1 MMTQD
6 FLLEI
11 GCEELPPTT
20 LKFLSHALLQAMHLQ
35 LQKADLTFSGIQAF
49 ATPRRLALLVTDLIE
64 QQPPRIIERQGPSAK
79 AAFDKDGT
87 PTLACL
93 GFARSCG
100 VTADQLQI
108 KETKTGDFVFCRLEQ
123 AGNVTTDLLP
133 EIVQTAIKQLPISK
147 PMRWGKHLVEF
158 VRPVH
163 WVVMLYG
170 KEIVHATILGK
181 ATTQETQGH
190 RFHRTKPLFIPNARD
205 YAQLLMSHGMV
216 IADIN
221 KRREKIRHLV
231 EKVADPFG
239 KVIIDEDLLDEVT
252 AVVEWP
258 VALLGRFKKEFLELP
273 ADVLITSMKVHQRC
287 FPLKDNQSHLLPY
300 FVLVSNIE
308 SKDPKQVIEGNERV
322 INARLADAAFFYDND
337 LNVSLE
343 SRLDKLNGVIF
354 QHHLGTLA
362 DKTDRLVKLT
372 ATIANA
378 LNETT
383 DTINVA
389 KRAAALAKNDL
400 VSEMVYEFPTL
411 QGTMGYYYAL
421 HNQEPPAVA
430 QAIKEHY
437 QPRFSG
443 DTLPA
448 SLVGCLVALADRLD
462 TLVGIFGINKGP
474 TGDKDPFALRRA
486 ALGVLRI
493 IIEKELP
500 LNLLALLKQAQ
511 KNYAGNLTN
520 KDAAEQAN
528 EFIFDR
534 LRAFYQEKGIP
545 INIFSAVFAIH
556 PNQPLDFDRR
566 MKAVQHF
573 QTLPEAEALAVAN
586 KRVNNIL
593 KKLDKQPIPS
603 EVNSS
608 LFNSDAERHLAHCLN
623 SQTKIANQ
631 LYEKSDYTHAL
642 SELASL
648 KEPIDQFFNDVM
660 VMVDDKKI
668 RNNRLA
674 LLASLRHLF
683 TQVADISL
691 L

>member
-1 MMTQD
+1 MIAQD

-11 GCEELPPTT
+11 GCEELPPAT
-20 LKFLSHALLQAMHLQ
+20 LKFLSQALSQAMLVQ
-35 LQKADLTFSGIQAF
+35 LQKADLTFSGIQTF

-100 VTADQLQI
+100 VTADQLQV

-123 AGNVTTDLLP
+123 TGKITTDLLP
-133 EIVQTAIKQLPISK
+133 DIVQNALKQLPIAK
-147 PMRWGKHLVEF
+147 PMRWGKHPIEF

-170 KEIVHATILGK
+170 KDIVSTTILGK
-181 ATTQETQGH
+181 QTTQETHGH
-190 RFHRTKPLFIPNARD
+190 RFHRTKPLLIANARD
-205 YAQLLMSHGMV
+205 YAQVLMSHGMV
-216 IADIN
+216 IADFN
-221 KRREKIRHLV
+221 KRHEKIRHLI
-231 EKVADPFG
+231 EKAADSVG
-239 KVIIDEDLLDEVT
+239 KVIVDEDLLDEVT
-252 AVVEWP
+252 AMVEWP
-258 VALLGRFKKEFLELP
+258 VALLGQFKKEFLELP
-273 ADVLITSMKVHQRC
+273 AEVLITSMKVHQRC
-287 FPLKDNQSHLLPY
+287 FPLKDKQGELLPY
-300 FVLVSNIE
+300 FILVSNIE
-308 SKDPKQVIEGNERV
+308 SKDPKQVVEGNERV
-322 INARLADAAFFYDND
+322 INARLAAAAFFYDTD
-337 LNVSLE
+337 LSTPLE

-354 QHHLGTLA
+354 QHQLGTLA
-362 DKTDRLVKLT
+362 NKTDRVVKLT

-378 LNETT
+378 IEEKADL
-383 DTINVA
+383 A
-389 KRAAALAKNDL
+389 KRAALLAKCDL
-400 VSEMVYEFPTL
+400 VSEMVYEFPSL

-421 HNQEPPAVA
+421 HDKEPAAVA

-443 DTLPA
+443 DVLPA
-448 SLVGCLVALADRLD
+448 SINGCLVALADRLD
-462 TLVGIFGINKGP
+462 TIIGIFGINKAP

-486 ALGVLRI
+486 ALGILRI
-493 IIEKELP
+493 IIEKGLP
-500 LNLLALLKQAQ
+500 LDLLALLKQAQ
-511 KNYAGNLTN
+511 KNYADHLTN
-520 KDAAEQAN
+520 KEAVAQAH
-528 EFIFDR
+528 EFIIDR
-534 LRAFYQEKGIP
+534 LRAFYQEQGIAV
-545 INIFSAVFAIH
+545 NIFSAVLANH

-573 QTLPEAEALAVAN
+573 QTLPEAEALASAN
-586 KRVNNIL
+586 KRVSNIL
-593 KKLDKQPIPS
+593 KKLDKPAPKEVDAALFDS
-603 EVNSS
+603 E
-608 LFNSDAERHLAHCLN
+608 AERNLARLLN
-623 SQTKIANQ
+623 THAKTVVQ
-631 LYEKSDYTHAL
+631 LYEKADYTKAL

-648 KEPIDQFFNDVM
+648 KDPIDQFFNEVM

-674 LLASLRHLF
+674 LLASLRQLF